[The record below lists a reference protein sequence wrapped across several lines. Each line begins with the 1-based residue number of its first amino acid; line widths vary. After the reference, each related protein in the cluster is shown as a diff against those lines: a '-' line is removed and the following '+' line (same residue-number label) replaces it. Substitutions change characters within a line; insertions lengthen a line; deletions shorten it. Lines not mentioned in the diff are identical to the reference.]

1 VTRLSGSAA
10 LPVIDVAPL
19 AGAAAD
25 TATLEALAVAEQIQA
40 ACRVRGFFYVTGHGV
55 PAALVDEL
63 TAASAHW

>member
-1 VTRLSGSAA
+1 MTRLSGSAA

-19 AGAAAD
+19 AGAAAGTT
-25 TATLEALAVAEQIQA
+25 TAEELAVAEQIRA
-40 ACRVRGFFYVTGHGV
+40 ACREHGFFYATGHGV